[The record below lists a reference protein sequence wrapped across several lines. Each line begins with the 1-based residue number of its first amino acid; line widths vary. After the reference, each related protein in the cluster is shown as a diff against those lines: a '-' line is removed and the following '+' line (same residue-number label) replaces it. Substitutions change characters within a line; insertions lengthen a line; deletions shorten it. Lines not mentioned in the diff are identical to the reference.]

1 MFGVKMAFE
10 TLNDLW
16 SMGGQ
21 GTYVWLSYALS
32 SAIIVY
38 SIISPIMSYK
48 KTINAIR
55 MRNIT
60 EETIDL

>member
-1 MFGVKMAFE
+1 MAFE

-21 GTYVWLSYALS
+21 GAYVWLSYALS

-48 KTINAIR
+48 KTINEIR
-55 MRNIT
+55 MRNLT